1 MFQWYHY
8 TTLSEQP
15 NLIKTINCLANLTLK
30 KGNTSV
36 HTQKKNTVFK
46 TENNAI
52 FYFQSYDWENKMER
66 IFLNIVSVFL
76 TLL

>member
-8 TTLSEQP
+8 TTLSEKP

-30 KGNTSV
+30 KETPHST
-36 HTQKKNTVFK
+36 HKKKNTVFK
-46 TENNAI
+46 TVNDI
-52 FYFQSYDWENKMER
+52 FVYFQSCDWENKMER
-66 IFLNIVSVFL
+66 IFLNIVLVFL